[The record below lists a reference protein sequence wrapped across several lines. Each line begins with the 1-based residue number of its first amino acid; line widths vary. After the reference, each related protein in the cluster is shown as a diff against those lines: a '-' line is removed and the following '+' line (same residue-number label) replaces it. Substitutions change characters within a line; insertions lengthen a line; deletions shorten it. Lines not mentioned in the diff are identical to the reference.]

1 LVILALFF
9 CHPGLVFFV
18 IPALF
23 FVIPT
28 LFFVIP
34 ALFFVIPALSRDPE
48 RTADLCKGRQSTLD
62 PGSSPGMTNTRT
74 VRMFKLH
81 RAGSIS
87 PLVRP
92 FVHTQ
97 QRQRGAAL
105 LTAMLTVALV
115 ATLASAA
122 LWQQWRQVEIEI
134 AERGRSQTAWMMTG
148 AMDWTRLILR
158 EDAISAQGAAADH
171 LGEPWAL
178 PVQESKLST
187 FLSQDQ
193 QWREGDAE
201 VFLSGQITDAQSRMN
216 VMNLVEDGQISPPA
230 LARFAAVFERL
241 GLPLAELQTMA
252 QQLQASTNRATP
264 NPGPAPL
271 LPQQTAQLVWLGL
284 SPSTLAA
291 LQTHIT
297 MLPEATPVN
306 LNTASAEVLSA
317 VLPGLDL
324 ASARQAVTQRQRG
337 HWTSLSAAQEALGSS
352 GRLLDNKQ
360 HSVQSRYFEV
370 QGRMRIDNVVQQETA
385 LVQREGGQV
394 RMLWRVRSPQLR
406 LDAPLQ

>member
-1 LVILALFF
+1 
-9 CHPGLVFFV
+9 
-18 IPALF
+18 
-23 FVIPT
+23 
-28 LFFVIP
+28 
-34 ALFFVIPALSRDPE
+34 
-48 RTADLCKGRQSTLD
+48 
-62 PGSSPGMTNTRT
+62 
-74 VRMFKLH
+74 
-81 RAGSIS
+81 
-87 PLVRP
+87 
-92 FVHTQ
+92 VHTQ

-216 VMNLVEDGQISPPA
+216 VMNLIEDGQISPPA
-230 LARFAAVFERL
+230 LARFAALFERL
-241 GLPLAELQTMA
+241 GLPLVELQTLA
-252 QQLQASTNRATP
+252 RQLQASRASQVSP
-264 NPGPAPL
+264 NSDTSGQGPAAL

-291 LQTHIT
+291 LQAHIIV
-297 MLPEATPVN
+297 LPEATPVN

-337 HWTSLSAAQEALGSS
+337 HWASLNAAQEALGSS
-352 GRLLDNKQ
+352 GRLLDEKQ

-385 LVQREGGQV
+385 LVRRDGGQV

>member
-1 LVILALFF
+1 
-9 CHPGLVFFV
+9 
-18 IPALF
+18 
-23 FVIPT
+23 
-28 LFFVIP
+28 
-34 ALFFVIPALSRDPE
+34 
-48 RTADLCKGRQSTLD
+48 
-62 PGSSPGMTNTRT
+62 
-74 VRMFKLH
+74 
-81 RAGSIS
+81 
-87 PLVRP
+87 
-92 FVHTQ
+92 
-97 QRQRGAAL
+97 
-105 LTAMLTVALV
+105 
-115 ATLASAA
+115 
-122 LWQQWRQVEIEI
+122 
-134 AERGRSQTAWMMTG
+134 MMTG

-216 VMNLVEDGQISPPA
+216 VMNLIEDGQISPPA
-230 LARFAAVFERL
+230 LARFAALFERL
-241 GLPLAELQTMA
+241 GLPLVELQTLA
-252 QQLQASTNRATP
+252 QQLQASLQASRANPSSPNRSTP
-264 NPGPAPL
+264 NPGPAAL
-271 LPQQTAQLVWLGL
+271 MPQQTAQLVWLGL
-284 SPSTLAA
+284 SPGTVAA
-291 LQTHIT
+291 LQAHIIV
-297 MLPEATPVN
+297 LPEATPVN

-337 HWTSLSAAQEALGSS
+337 HWASLNAAQEALGSS
-352 GRLLDNKQ
+352 GRLLDEKQ

-385 LVQREGGQV
+385 LVRRDGGQV

>member
-1 LVILALFF
+1 
-9 CHPGLVFFV
+9 
-18 IPALF
+18 
-23 FVIPT
+23 
-28 LFFVIP
+28 
-34 ALFFVIPALSRDPE
+34 
-48 RTADLCKGRQSTLD
+48 
-62 PGSSPGMTNTRT
+62 
-74 VRMFKLH
+74 
-81 RAGSIS
+81 
-87 PLVRP
+87 
-92 FVHTQ
+92 
-97 QRQRGAAL
+97 
-105 LTAMLTVALV
+105 
-115 ATLASAA
+115 
-122 LWQQWRQVEIEI
+122 
-134 AERGRSQTAWMMTG
+134 MMTG

-216 VMNLVEDGQISPPA
+216 VMNLIEDGQISPPA
-230 LARFAAVFERL
+230 LARFAALFERL
-241 GLPLAELQTMA
+241 GLPLVELQTLA
-252 QQLQASTNRATP
+252 RQLQASLQASRASQVSP
-264 NPGPAPL
+264 NSDTSGQGPAAL

-284 SPSTLAA
+284 SPGTLAA
-291 LQTHIT
+291 LQAHIIL
-297 MLPEATPVN
+297 LPEATPVN

-337 HWTSLSAAQEALGSS
+337 HWASLNAAQEALGSS
-352 GRLLDNKQ
+352 GRLLDEKQ

-385 LVQREGGQV
+385 LVRRDGGQV

>member
-1 LVILALFF
+1 
-9 CHPGLVFFV
+9 
-18 IPALF
+18 
-23 FVIPT
+23 
-28 LFFVIP
+28 
-34 ALFFVIPALSRDPE
+34 
-48 RTADLCKGRQSTLD
+48 
-62 PGSSPGMTNTRT
+62 
-74 VRMFKLH
+74 
-81 RAGSIS
+81 
-87 PLVRP
+87 
-92 FVHTQ
+92 VHTQ

-216 VMNLVEDGQISPPA
+216 VMNLIEDGQISPPA
-230 LARFAAVFERL
+230 LARFAALFERL
-241 GLPLAELQTMA
+241 GLPLVELQTLA
-252 QQLQASTNRATP
+252 RQLQASLQASRASQVSP
-264 NPGPAPL
+264 NSDTSGQGPAAL

-284 SPSTLAA
+284 SPGTLAA
-291 LQTHIT
+291 LQAHIIV
-297 MLPEATPVN
+297 LPEATPVN

-337 HWTSLSAAQEALGSS
+337 HWASLNAAQEALGSS
-352 GRLLDNKQ
+352 GRLLDEKQ

-385 LVQREGGQV
+385 LVRRDGGQV

>member
-1 LVILALFF
+1 
-9 CHPGLVFFV
+9 
-18 IPALF
+18 
-23 FVIPT
+23 
-28 LFFVIP
+28 
-34 ALFFVIPALSRDPE
+34 
-48 RTADLCKGRQSTLD
+48 
-62 PGSSPGMTNTRT
+62 
-74 VRMFKLH
+74 
-81 RAGSIS
+81 
-87 PLVRP
+87 
-92 FVHTQ
+92 
-97 QRQRGAAL
+97 
-105 LTAMLTVALV
+105 
-115 ATLASAA
+115 
-122 LWQQWRQVEIEI
+122 VEIEI

-148 AMDWTRLILR
+148 ALDWTRLILR
-158 EDAISAQGAAADH
+158 EDALSSQGAAADH

-216 VMNLVEDGQISPPA
+216 VMNLLQDGQISAPA
-230 LARFAAVFERL
+230 LARFAALFERL
-241 GLPLAELQTMA
+241 GLPLGELQTLS
-252 QQLQASTNRATP
+252 QQLQASWQANKAGQARPGTQDTNS
-264 NPGPAPL
+264 PGAAPL

-284 SPSTLAA
+284 SPGTLAA
-291 LQTHIT
+291 LQAHIT
-297 MLPEATPVN
+297 LLPEATPVN

-337 HWTSLSAAQEALGSS
+337 HWASLNAAQEALGSR
-352 GRLLDNKQ
+352 GRLLDDKQ

>member
-1 LVILALFF
+1 MR
-9 CHPGLVFFV
+9 
-18 IPALF
+18 PAY
-23 FVIPT
+23 
-28 LFFVIP
+28 
-34 ALFFVIPALSRDPE
+34 
-48 RTADLCKGRQSTLD
+48 
-62 PGSSPGMTNTRT
+62 N
-74 VRMFKLH
+74 
-81 RAGSIS
+81 
-87 PLVRP
+87 
-92 FVHTQ
+92 
-97 QRQRGAAL
+97 QRGAAL

-115 ATLASAA
+115 TTLASAA

-148 AMDWTRLILR
+148 ALDWTRLILR

-216 VMNLVEDGQISPPA
+216 VMNLVEDGQISPPT
-230 LARFAAVFERL
+230 LARFAALFERL
-241 GLPLAELQTMA
+241 GLPLAELQTLA
-252 QQLQASTNRATP
+252 QQLQTSLQANKAGQALA
-264 NPGPAPL
+264 NPGTVTQSAAAL
-271 LPQQTAQLVWLGL
+271 LPQQTAQLIWLGL
-284 SPSTLAA
+284 SPSTLSA
-291 LQTHIT
+291 LQPHIT
-297 MLPEATPVN
+297 VLPEATPVN

-317 VLPGLDL
+317 MLPGLDL

-337 HWTSLSAAQEALGSS
+337 HWANLNAAQEALGQS
-352 GRLLDNKQ
+352 GRLLNEKQ

-385 LVQREGGQV
+385 LVRRDGGQV

>member
-1 LVILALFF
+1 MR
-9 CHPGLVFFV
+9 P
-18 IPALF
+18 
-23 FVIPT
+23 
-28 LFFVIP
+28 
-34 ALFFVIPALSRDPE
+34 
-48 RTADLCKGRQSTLD
+48 Q
-62 PGSSPGMTNTRT
+62 SSPLLRT
-74 VRMFKLH
+74 
-81 RAGSIS
+81 
-87 PLVRP
+87 
-92 FVHTQ
+92 TQ
-97 QRQRGAAL
+97 GQRGAAL

-148 AMDWTRLILR
+148 ALDWTRLILR
-158 EDAISAQGAAADH
+158 EDAMSTQGATADH

-216 VMNLVEDGQISPPA
+216 VMNLVENGKISAPA
-230 LARFAAVFERL
+230 LARFTALFERL
-241 GLPLAELQTMA
+241 GLPLGELQTLT
-252 QQLQASTNRATP
+252 QQLLASLQASRTSPNPGTP
-264 NPGPAPL
+264 NPGPAAL
-271 LPQQTAQLVWLGL
+271 LPQQTGQLVWLGL
-284 SPSTLAA
+284 SPSTVAA
-291 LQTHIT
+291 LLPHIT
-297 MLPEATPVN
+297 VLPEATPVN

-337 HWTSLSAAQEALGSS
+337 HWASLNAAQEALGSS
-352 GRLLDNKQ
+352 GRLLDEKQ

-370 QGRMRIDNVVQQETA
+370 QGRLRIDNVVQQETV
-385 LVQREGGQV
+385 LVRRDGGQV
-394 RMLWRVRSPQLR
+394 RMLWRVRNPQLR